1 MSLLKDI
8 FYSIIVGLKKSF
20 KIIIKLCIYIIP
32 VYLIVEILEYT
43 SILGSIAGFFS
54 PVMNLFGLPG
64 EGALGLILAGCV
76 NIYAAL
82 GAIGGM
88 ILTTK
93 QLTILGVMI
102 GCAHTLP
109 IETTVLKGINMP
121 RYLQLIF
128 RIGAAIILG
137 IILNLIWR

>member
-1 MSLLKDI
+1 MIILKNL
-8 FYSIIVGLKKSF
+8 FNSIIVGLKKSF

-32 VYLIVEILEYT
+32 IYLIVEILEY
-43 SILGSIAGFFS
+43 IGVLGDIAHFFS
-54 PVMNLFGLPG
+54 PVMDLFGLPG
-64 EGALGLILAGCV
+64 EGALALILAGCI
-76 NIYAAL
+76 NIYASL

-109 IETTVLKGINMP
+109 IETTILKGINMP
-121 RYLQLIF
+121 RYLQIIF
-128 RIGAAIILG
+128 RISSAIILG
-137 IILNLIWR
+137 IIINLVWR